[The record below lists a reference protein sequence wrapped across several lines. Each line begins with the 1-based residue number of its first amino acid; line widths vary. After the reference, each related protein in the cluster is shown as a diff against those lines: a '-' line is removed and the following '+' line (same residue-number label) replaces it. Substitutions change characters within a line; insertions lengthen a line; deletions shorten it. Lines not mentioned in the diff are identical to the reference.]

1 MSESKVSVDQVR
13 EALGKVMD
21 PELQRDLVS
30 LGMIQELRVDG
41 GAVSFD
47 LVLTTPACPLRNQI
61 REAAEAAVRAVPGV
75 TEVRVRVTSKVSPG
89 PSADRRCR
97 A

>member
-1 MSESKVSVDQVR
+1 MLSGCFPKEKSVSESKVSVDQVR

-47 LVLTTPACPLRNQI
+47 LV
-61 REAAEAAVRAVPGV
+61 
-75 TEVRVRVTSKVSPG
+75 
-89 PSADRRCR
+89 
-97 A
+97 